1 MHRKINTA
9 FEEIMNEN
17 EFQFVMDCDVESLV
31 SFLQEDYHLP
41 LSEAFEKVY
50 GSKIFEK
57 LKDRKTGLYL
67 QSPAYIY
74 TFLTEELHEQYK
86 FPAAA
91 DRSRV

>member
-1 MHRKINTA
+1 
-9 FEEIMNEN
+9 MNEN

-31 SFLQEDYHLP
+31 SFLQEDYQLP

-50 GSKIFEK
+50 SSKTFEK

-74 TFLTEELHEQYK
+74 AFLTEELRGQHK
-86 FPAAA
+86 N
-91 DRSRV
+91 V

>member
-1 MHRKINTA
+1 
-9 FEEIMNEN
+9 MNEN

-41 LSEAFEKVY
+41 LPEAFEQVY

-74 TFLTEELHEQYK
+74 TFLKEELHKQHK
-86 FPAAA
+86 N
-91 DRSRV
+91 V

>member
-1 MHRKINTA
+1 
-9 FEEIMNEN
+9 MNEN

-41 LSEAFEKVY
+41 LPVAFEKVY
-50 GSKIFEK
+50 SSKIFEK

-74 TFLTEELHEQYK
+74 DFLKEEMYAQHK
-86 FPAAA
+86 IA
-91 DRSRV
+91 

>member
-1 MHRKINTA
+1 MHRKGNTA

-31 SFLQEDYHLP
+31 SFLQDDYQLP

-50 GSKIFEK
+50 SSKTFEK
-57 LKDRKTGLYL
+57 LKDRQTGLYL

-74 TFLTEELHEQYK
+74 TFLMEEIRGQLK
-86 FPAAA
+86 N
-91 DRSRV
+91 D

>member
-1 MHRKINTA
+1 
-9 FEEIMNEN
+9 MNEN

-31 SFLQEDYHLP
+31 SFLQDDYQLP

-50 GSKIFEK
+50 SSKTFEK

-74 TFLTEELHEQYK
+74 SFLKEEMYAQHK
-86 FPAAA
+86 IA
-91 DRSRV
+91 

>member
-1 MHRKINTA
+1 
-9 FEEIMNEN
+9 MNEN

-41 LSEAFEKVY
+41 LPEAFEKVY

-74 TFLTEELHEQYK
+74 DFLKEEMYAQHK
-86 FPAAA
+86 IA
-91 DRSRV
+91 

>member
-1 MHRKINTA
+1 MHRKGNTA

-31 SFLQEDYHLP
+31 SFLQDDYQLP
-41 LSEAFEKVY
+41 LSEA
-50 GSKIFEK
+50 FEK

-74 TFLTEELHEQYK
+74 TFLMEEIRGQLK
-86 FPAAA
+86 N
-91 DRSRV
+91 D

>member
-1 MHRKINTA
+1 MHRKGNTA
-9 FEEIMNEN
+9 FEEIMNEK

-31 SFLQEDYHLP
+31 SFLQDDYQLP

-50 GSKIFEK
+50 SSKTFEK

-74 TFLTEELHEQYK
+74 TFLMEEIRGQLK
-86 FPAAA
+86 N
-91 DRSRV
+91 D